1 MSRQNRVAP
10 DGRIFADPGRGLFL
24 GNRGCIHDDQGRII
38 RSHRNRAWI
47 TCLLS
52 FKERRR
58 ALMQPGRWTELF
70 FLDEAVALS
79 AGHRPCAECRR
90 ADYNAFR
97 AAWVAAGL
105 PGVKAVEMDAVLH
118 ASRLTGSGVQQ
129 RFTATVRQLPDGACV
144 EDSGQACLLRH
155 GMVHPYAASG
165 YRPGRPCPPGEISV
179 LTPAPIV
186 AVLRAGYW
194 PVLHPSVG

>member
-1 MSRQNRVAP
+1 MP
-10 DGRIFADPGRGLFL
+10 DGSIIADPGRGLFL

-47 TCLLS
+47 TCLLP
-52 FKERRR
+52 FKSRRR

-97 AAWVAAGL
+97 AAWADAGL
-105 PGVKAVEMDAVLH
+105 PGVKAVELDAVIH
-118 ASRLTGSGVQQ
+118 AARLTAAGAKLRHSA
-129 RFTATVRQLPDGACV
+129 TAKHLPDGTFV
-144 EDSGQACLLRH
+144 MDQGQPCLIRH
-155 GMVHPYAASG
+155 GRLHPFLPSG
-165 YRPGRPCPPGEISV
+165 YMPGRPCPPGKISV
-179 LTPAPIV
+179 LTPAPII
-186 AVLRAGYW
+186 AVLRAGYRA
-194 PVLHPSVG
+194 VLHPSAN